1 MYSENLLFAV
11 FKIITLFCLAG
22 LPFKILSEFLKE
34 LTKKYLFFFNTC
46 QIVYNKKMLVYN
58 LIFEIVADQFVIIA
72 LFEFISAGI
81 IFIFFIK
88 KIHA

>member
-11 FKIITLFCLAG
+11 FKIITLFCLAFKN
-22 LPFKILSEFLKE
+22 FKIFLK
-34 LTKKYLFFFNTC
+34 KKKKKKFFFFFNTC